1 MDKLHHRVAT
11 TALTDAYAELSRLV
25 GSLDEA
31 DFVRASR
38 CAGWAVGDVLF
49 HLLLDAQRAL
59 VAFGTPTRKAATTND
74 VTYWRDWAMHR
85 DERVA
90 GAHARFVRVSTAAY
104 ADPRQ
109 LADNW
114 QQTAAAVL
122 TTAAAVPG
130 SDVIASQGRTFT
142 VTDFLGT
149 LAVEATVHHL
159 DMLVDLP
166 GKPEPRPG
174 AVEVTVRVLDHLL
187 GDTVQ
192 RPPWDDLTWVLK
204 GTGRAPLTTSERRAL
219 GATATRFPLLG

>member
-1 MDKLHHRVAT
+1 
-11 TALTDAYAELSRLV
+11 
-25 GSLDEA
+25 
-31 DFVRASR
+31 
-38 CAGWAVGDVLF
+38 
-49 HLLLDAQRAL
+49 
-59 VAFGTPTRKAATTND
+59 
-74 VTYWRDWAMHR
+74 
-85 DERVA
+85 
-90 GAHARFVRVSTAAY
+90 
-104 ADPRQ
+104 
-109 LADNW
+109 
-114 QQTAAAVL
+114 VL